1 VTGGAPPA
9 TDAETANAETDAA
22 GTSDLPIDNGLRID
36 KWLWYARFCKTRSL
50 AARLAAGGR
59 VRCAGTI
66 VTKPHHPVR
75 PGAVLTFP
83 LGRHIRVIRVVALGH
98 RRGPPA
104 EAQSLYEDL
113 EPPTPDNALPA
124 AL

>member
-1 VTGGAPPA
+1 MTGGPSAA
-9 TDAETANAETDAA
+9 DQGADSADSADSA
-22 GTSDLPIDNGLRID
+22 GTGLRID
-36 KWLWYARFCKTRSL
+36 KWLWYARFCKTRGL

-59 VRCAGTI
+59 LRCAGAI

-75 PGAVLTFP
+75 PGLVLTFP

-104 EAQSLYEDL
+104 EARGLYQDL
-113 EPPTPDNALPA
+113 EPPTAENALPQGTQA
-124 AL
+124 APYS